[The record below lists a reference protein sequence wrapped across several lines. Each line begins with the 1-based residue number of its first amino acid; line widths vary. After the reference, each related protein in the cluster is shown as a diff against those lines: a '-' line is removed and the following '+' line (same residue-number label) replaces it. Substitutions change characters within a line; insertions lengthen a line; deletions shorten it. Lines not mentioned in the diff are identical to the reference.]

1 MTDLPPCP
9 TFDKFYRA
17 THHGNEPF
25 PWQTRLAGLV
35 AGQGWPSEIG
45 IPTGLGKTACLDI
58 AVWALAAQAHLPPT
72 ERTAPTR
79 VWYVVNRRLLVD
91 TAADHAETLAG
102 WLTDPAS
109 LPDTHPEAT
118 SADIDAV
125 GAVAARLR
133 SVGALGSER
142 GPLHVTRLRGGAD
155 LGARVPDPSQ
165 PAVVLATVPMFASR
179 WFFRGYGT
187 STSMRPIDAAL
198 AGTDS
203 VVLLDEAHLAQ
214 PLAGLTGPAAQ
225 CDVGDPTLVVPAGRA
240 RPTVV
245 TVTAT
250 GQRSPSR
257 FDLDAADFA
266 DPVVDRR
273 VNATKPTRLSESND
287 KNLARDLAS
296 ATIDLLTAA
305 SAPSSCVVFTNSP
318 GRARDTHR
326 LIETGVAEAGLAA
339 DVVLIT
345 GRMREHEADTVRSF
359 LLDPATGVRSGAPSA
374 RSTHLVVVATQTL
387 EVGADVDFDHL
398 VTESAGVRALVQRF
412 GRLNRLG
419 TKPDATAVI
428 CHPAETNPHSIY
440 GGEPDEVWDRLTAA
454 AAQGP
459 LDLGPTAITQVLG
472 EPSDTP
478 PRTAELLPSH
488 LWEWAKTTVP
498 PPGEAPIEPFIESL
512 DDQSA
517 TVTVVWR
524 AWLPDTDTDTGSRGA
539 LEPRLRGEEAVDVP
553 ISEARD
559 WLAPH
564 ATICRLAPDRTTI
577 EPVAPASIRPG
588 DQLVVAASSGGY
600 DQHGWDPHATSP
612 VLDVSPLAAGV
623 LVLEPAALANLVDL
637 DTAPAV
643 TAALH
648 TLGSTLNDDDPADDE
663 IKAAAAAVL
672 AALADATPHP
682 WITEPEWSAFLH
694 TMNNATPAVPVDGP
708 PRLVAPR
715 RPGQRAT
722 VRSDASDEL
731 SLAQSQ
737 LLDDHLT
744 TVAAAAALI
753 GQHIGLNPDLIE
765 AVRLAGAFHDQG
777 KTDTRFQRWLDPTGR
792 ADNPVAKSTMT
803 RDQWEQARMASGW
816 PRGGRH
822 ETLSARLVTAA
833 IAHGLNAGP
842 DPDLLIHLVATHHGH
857 GRPSLPTVDD
867 PAPTATT
874 ATVAGIA
881 VTVSGDL
888 SAGEWDQPARFR
900 RLCERYG
907 YWGLALLE
915 AIVRQADHAA
925 SAQTN
930 QTGTSTVEVA

>member
-1 MTDLPPCP
+1 MTEGPPCP
-9 TFDKFYRA
+9 TFDEFYRA

-25 PWQTRLAGLV
+25 PWQARLAGLV

-79 VWYVVNRRLLVD
+79 IWYVVNRRLLVD

-118 SADIDAV
+118 AADIDAV
-125 GAVAARLR
+125 AAVAARLR

-187 STSMRPIDAAL
+187 STSMRPVDAAL
-198 AGTDS
+198 AGTDC

-214 PLAGLTGPAAQ
+214 PLADLTGPAAQ

-266 DPVVDRR
+266 DPVIDRR
-273 VNATKPTRLSESND
+273 VNATKPTRLSVSDD
-287 KNLARDLAS
+287 KNLPRDLAS
-296 ATIDLLTAA
+296 ETLDLLTAA

-326 LIETGVAEAGLAA
+326 LIETGVAKAGLAA

-359 LLDPATGVRSGAPSA
+359 LLDPAT

-387 EVGADVDFDHL
+387 EVGADVDFEHL

-428 CHPAETNPHSIY
+428 CHPAGTNPRSIY
-440 GGEPDEVWDRLTAA
+440 GDEPDEVWDRLTAA

-459 LDLGPTAITQVLG
+459 LDLGLTAITKTLG

-524 AWLPDTDTDTGSRGA
+524 AWIPDTGSRGA

-553 ISEARD
+553 ISEARA
-559 WLAPH
+559 WLDPH
-564 ATICRLAPDRTTI
+564 GTTHRPTPDRTTL
-577 EPVAPASIRPG
+577 EPVAPARIRPG

-623 LVLEPAALANLVDL
+623 LVLEHDVLANLVDL
-637 DTAPAV
+637 DAAPAV

-648 TLGSTLNDDDPADDE
+648 ALGSALDDDDPADDE

-672 AALADATPHP
+672 DALADATPHP
-682 WITEPEWSAFLH
+682 WITEPEWAAFLH
-694 TMNNATPAVPVDGP
+694 TMSNATPAVPVDGP

-722 VRSDASDEL
+722 VRSDAFDEL

-737 LLDDHLT
+737 LLDDHLA
-744 TVAAAAALI
+744 TVGDTAALI
-753 GQHIGLNPDLIE
+753 GQHIGLNPDLVE

-803 RDQWEQARMASGW
+803 RDQWEQARMTSGW

-833 IAHGLNAGP
+833 IAHGLDAGP

-930 QTGTSTVEVA
+930 QTGTSTSTVEVA